1 MRDLEIR
8 RELYRTVLSQ
18 HCSDAAT
25 RVIDELGICEGQAR
39 IDLAVVNGQISG
51 FEIKSEHDTL
61 ARLPHQIDMY
71 GRVFDN
77 VTIVCGARYVDRILQ
92 IVPDWWA
99 VLAADRGATGICL
112 REIRLG
118 AQNTGIDGLAVAQ
131 LLWRA
136 ETLAILQHL
145 NRSRGL
151 SSVPRA
157 RLWKELVANL
167 PLLELCAVVR
177 DQLKRRE
184 DWRAAPS
191 QPRDDDWCLQSA
203 T

>member
-1 MRDLEIR
+1 MLR
-8 RELYRTVLSQ
+8 Q

-25 RVIDELGICEGQAR
+25 RVIDELGICQGQAR

-61 ARLPHQIDMY
+61 ARLPHQIDLY

-77 VTIVCGARYVDRILQ
+77 VTVVCGARYAARILEA
-92 IVPDWWA
+92 VPTWWG
-99 VLAADRGATGICL
+99 VMVADRSGTGICL

-118 AQNTGIDGLAVAQ
+118 AQNIGVDALAVAQ

-157 RLWKELVANL
+157 RLWNELVAALSL
-167 PLLELCAVVR
+167 PELCAVVR
-177 DQLKRRE
+177 DRLKRRE
-184 DWRAAPS
+184 DWRVAQS
-191 QPRDDDWCLQSA
+191 QSQDGDWCLQTA
-203 T
+203 K